1 LRPSLVD
8 ISGLSFFRKIFR
20 GLNGG
25 ELKMFEHE
33 KIKNIHISRYIASW
47 YRSGGGRI
55 YPAYFTR
62 DPRYKSGAKTFAGWL
77 KTLVIDGEHLTDEE
91 VQRICSFANNGKLEL
106 EDSAKEYLSTP

>member
-1 LRPSLVD
+1 
-8 ISGLSFFRKIFR
+8 
-20 GLNGG
+20 
-25 ELKMFEHE
+25 MFENE

-62 DPRYKSGAKTFAGWL
+62 DPRYKSGAKTFADWL

-91 VQRICSFANNGKLEL
+91 VQRICSFADNGKLEL
-106 EDSAKEYLSTP
+106 EDSAKAYLSTP